1 MINSRKSPIQDEY
14 IEKYLAEKGL
24 NYGLIGVAIGTLA
37 AMLYQTVWMAYYNS
51 KNFIEWPFR
60 FFLKQIAIDIIT
72 VILVVMF
79 SNAVNMNVSTY
90 MEWFICAIK
99 VATYSLL
106 IIAIINWFF
115 YREKEKKLIGIIVKR
130 ICKSGKNNLRV

>member
-1 MINSRKSPIQDEY
+1 MKSRE
-14 IEKYLAEKGL
+14 
-24 NYGLIGVAIGTLA
+24 
-37 AMLYQTVWMAYYNS
+37 
-51 KNFIEWPFR
+51 
-60 FFLKQIAIDIIT
+60 
-72 VILVVMF
+72 VVF